1 MEMNQSKSA
10 KRKTMTVRTLSKIA
24 VLIAVATLSFGPGLA
39 HAQTKGN
46 KKTVKPS
53 VVSKKENIEK
63 IVREYLLENPVVIRE
78 ALQVLQQREEMQR
91 SAATSANLKL
101 LKSEIYSDSDSPV
114 IGNAKGDVSIV
125 VFFDYFCGYCKKTMP
140 GLQTLVAND
149 SSVRIVYKELPILG
163 PQSLVAAKAA
173 LAAGQQGKFAEFH
186 QAMLDADG
194 AGEDVIK
201 AVSRRLGLD
210 YAKLQADM
218 LDPKIAAAIDRNH
231 RLAEA
236 LNVNGT
242 PAYLVGDRIIPGAID
257 AVSLARLIQDE
268 RTKLARLDKEK
279 SGARTTIPATN
290 KGAN

>member
-1 MEMNQSKSA
+1 MGREGEIM
-10 KRKTMTVRTLSKIA
+10 KTR
-24 VLIAVATLSFGPGLA
+24 VLTQIVLLIVATISSFGPRAVL
-39 HAQTKGN
+39 AQTKERA
-46 KKTVKPS
+46 KS
-53 VVSKKENIEK
+53 VSRASTAVQKERIER

-101 LKSEIYSDSDSPV
+101 LTSEIYSDADSPV
-114 IGNAKGDVSIV
+114 VGNAKGDVTVV

-140 GLQTLVAND
+140 GLQTLLAND

-186 QAMLDADG
+186 QAMLGADG
-194 AGEDVIK
+194 AGEDVIR
-201 AVSRRLGLD
+201 AVAKRLDLD

-218 LDPKIAAAIDRNH
+218 LDTKIGAAIDRNH

-242 PAYLVGDRIIPGAID
+242 PAYLVGERIIPGAID
-257 AVSLARLIQDE
+257 AGSLARLIQDE
-268 RTKLARLDKEK
+268 RAKLARGEPDKRRVG
-279 SGARTTIPATN
+279 STNGAAT

>member
-1 MEMNQSKSA
+1 
-10 KRKTMTVRTLSKIA
+10 MTVGTLSRIA

-46 KKTVKPS
+46 KKGVKPS

-63 IVREYLLENPVVIRE
+63 IVREYLLENPNVIRE
-78 ALQVLQQREEMQR
+78 ALQVLQQREELQR
-91 SAATSANLKL
+91 NAATTANLKL
-101 LKSEIYSDSDSPV
+101 LKSEIYSDADSPV
-114 IGNAKGDVSIV
+114 VGNAKGDVTIV

-163 PQSLVAAKAA
+163 PQSLFAAKAA

-186 QAMLDADG
+186 QAMLAADG

-201 AVSRRLGLD
+201 AVSKRLGLD

-218 LDPKIAAAIDRNH
+218 LGPKIAATIDRNH
-231 RLAEA
+231 RLAES

-242 PAYLVGDRIIPGAID
+242 PAYLIGDRIIPGAID
-257 AVSLARLIQDE
+257 SGSLARLIQDE
-268 RTKLARLDKEK
+268 RAKLARVELEK
-279 SGARTTIPATN
+279 SGVGSTTGATT